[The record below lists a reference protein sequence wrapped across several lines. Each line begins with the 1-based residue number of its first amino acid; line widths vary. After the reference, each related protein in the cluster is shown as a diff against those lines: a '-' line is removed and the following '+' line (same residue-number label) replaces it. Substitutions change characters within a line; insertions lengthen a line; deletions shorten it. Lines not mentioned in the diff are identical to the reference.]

1 VQVLSDAPGPGRRWG
16 AFGAAGGDRVDGE
29 ARAQL
34 FEGGFRGSP
43 VGYPGPSSA
52 PAPATLSPPGSP
64 AQRDRLRCAPPP
76 ARPRR
81 IGQDRV

>member
-1 VQVLSDAPGPGRRWG
+1 
-16 AFGAAGGDRVDGE
+16 
-29 ARAQL
+29 L